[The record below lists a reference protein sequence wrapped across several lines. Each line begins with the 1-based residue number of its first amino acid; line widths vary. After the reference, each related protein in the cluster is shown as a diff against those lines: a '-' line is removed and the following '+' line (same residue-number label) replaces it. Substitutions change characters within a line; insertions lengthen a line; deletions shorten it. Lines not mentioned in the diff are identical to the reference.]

1 MIALIG
7 INNKTLFSRL
17 KKSSIPI
24 ALTFKPAKIQ
34 IIPAKITKFFSF
46 HKTSYIN
53 DIVSPA
59 IYYI

>member
-34 IIPAKITKFFSF
+34 IIPAKITKFSF